1 MPQDD
6 TVILFDGLIA
16 DEDTIIRN
24 AFTELTPVISVFHGS
39 KTVMLSL
46 RFNDYLFFSSF
57 PLNSTV
63 ELVAKGFNSVCFGV
77 CLDRS
82 TSFGIILT

>member
-1 MPQDD
+1 M
-6 TVILFDGLIA
+6 ILFDGLIA
-16 DEDTIIRN
+16 DEETIIRN
-24 AFTELTPVISVFHGS
+24 ELTPVISVFHGS
-39 KTVMLSL
+39 KIVMLSL

-63 ELVAKGFNSVCFGV
+63 ELVAKGFNSVCVGV

>member
-1 MPQDD
+1 M
-6 TVILFDGLIA
+6 ILFDGLIA

-39 KTVMLSL
+39 KIVMLSL

-63 ELVAKGFNSVCFGV
+63 ELVAKGFNSVCVGV